1 MPVVSPE
8 TGRILGG
15 NNGIVSELLFDKI
28 EYNEAFASY
37 KSDTRL
43 LNRYILKWHN
53 DGIEF
58 MGCFHT
64 HPISERKL
72 SWLIRNI

>member
-43 LNRYILKWHN
+43 LNRYILK
-53 DGIEF
+53 
-58 MGCFHT
+58 
-64 HPISERKL
+64 
-72 SWLIRNI
+72 

>member
-1 MPVVSPE
+1 MMKIKSTLYHRFLKLMPVVSPE

-43 LNRYILKWHN
+43 LNRYILK
-53 DGIEF
+53 
-58 MGCFHT
+58 
-64 HPISERKL
+64 
-72 SWLIRNI
+72 